1 MKQLLSSF
9 LLLLFTLSVG
19 LIPDAAQAQTDA
31 IQDIRT
37 KFATINQMEFQEV
50 LTLENEQ
57 FLAQI
62 PDGGGQ
68 LTAYYQ
74 DGQMYKLVEWIGLSM
89 GQRVTEYYFWEED
102 LFFVFQLEKGFG
114 FDEEAGAIDYDQ
126 LEEVFTGRYYL
137 RDGQIIKILQKGQ
150 QQMGSW
156 EGAEAD
162 TLLPLIQNSLESLQK
177 SIALARQ

>member
-1 MKQLLSSF
+1 MKRQVRSF
-9 LLLLFTLSVG
+9 LTFLALFALVFYS
-19 LIPDAAQAQTDA
+19 LPASAQTDA

-50 LTLENEQ
+50 LALKNEQ

-68 LTAYYQ
+68 LTAYFQ

-89 GQRVTEYYFWEED
+89 GQRVTEYYFWEGD
-102 LFFVFQLEKGFG
+102 LFFVFQLEKRFG

-126 LEEVFTGRYYL
+126 LEEVFAGRYYL
-137 RDGQIIKILQKGQ
+137 GEGQIIKVLQKGQ

-162 TLLPLIQNSLESLQK
+162 ILLPLIQYSLESLQK
-177 SIALARQ
+177 SVALARE